1 MVRIERALFLVSE
14 PRSKLQPAP
23 RRAERAPAKRERL
36 RSRIARAR
44 RRCCVRAAS
53 ARGNRWRRGKW
64 TERRWERSDMYRSSV
79 ERGSIERR
87 GHLREPGRG
96 PAAVLLKLN
105 EPSLLLLP
113 TPCRRWPGSRPRSQN
128 LQALLARWWQLGPQ
142 RAVCERQ

>member
-1 MVRIERALFLVSE
+1 
-14 PRSKLQPAP
+14 
-23 RRAERAPAKRERL
+23 
-36 RSRIARAR
+36 
-44 RRCCVRAAS
+44 
-53 ARGNRWRRGKW
+53 
-64 TERRWERSDMYRSSV
+64 MYRSSV

-105 EPSLLLLP
+105 EPSLDLLLP

-142 RAVCERQ
+142 RAVSERQ